1 MKEII
6 FQTVQSVPAT
16 WTPHHVSVIIYD
28 VNLIVGKTGRL
39 VICKL
44 IHWTTNQVNMTELAT
59 LDHQI
64 MQIPMQVDA
73 DPEVMKRFR
82 LVLKL
87 LVTPESTY

>member
-44 IHWTTNQVNMTELAT
+44 IQWTTNQVNMTA
-59 LDHQI
+59 
-64 MQIPMQVDA
+64 
-73 DPEVMKRFR
+73 
-82 LVLKL
+82 
-87 LVTPESTY
+87 